1 MPAAGSVPKEGALAP
16 AQLKDPAR
24 LEAAAGLEPASDG
37 AALTTIL
44 RRTLSIEAAGLAA
57 LTDALDGALGASIER
72 TVRLIENARGR
83 VIVTGMGK
91 SGHIGRK
98 LAATLA
104 STGTPA
110 LFMHAAEAGH
120 GDLGMVTPDD
130 VLIALSWSG
139 ETAALGD
146 VVYYAGRFAVP
157 LVAVTANAESAL
169 GRAADVVLQLPKV
182 EEACP
187 NGLAPTTSTLIQL
200 ALGDALAVA
209 LLERRGFTASDFRIF
224 HPGGKLGARLLK
236 VSELMHGSEAMPLVA
251 LGTPMSDALIEI
263 TSKRFGCC
271 GVVGA
276 DGQLAGI
283 VTDGDLRRHMSTEL
297 LRQPVEAVMTAAPQ
311 VIEPNELASAALGV
325 MSRGQIT
332 VLFVVEA
339 GAPVGV
345 LHVHDVLRAGVV

>member
-1 MPAAGSVPKEGALAP
+1 MPTAGSVPKEGALAP
-16 AQLKDPAR
+16 TRLDDVAR
-24 LEAAAGLEPASDG
+24 LASLPDS
-37 AALTTIL
+37 APLRANL
-44 RRTLSIEAAGLAA
+44 RRTLAIEAKGLGA
-57 LTDALDGALGASIER
+57 LLDSLDGPLGESVER
-72 TVRLIENARGR
+72 TVRLIEEARGR
-83 VIVTGMGK
+83 VIITGMGK

-104 STGTPA
+104 STGTPS

-139 ETAALGD
+139 ETAELGD

-157 LVAVTANAESAL
+157 LVAITSNAGSAL
-169 GRAADVVLQLPKV
+169 GRAADIVLQLPKV

-209 LLERRGFTASDFRIF
+209 LLERRGFTASDFSVF

-236 VSELMHGSEAMPLVA
+236 VSDLMHGAEAMPLVA

-271 GVVGA
+271 GVTTT
-276 DGQLAGI
+276 DGRLAGI

-297 LRQPVEAVMTAAPQ
+297 LAQPVEAVMTGAPQ
-311 VIEPNELASAALGV
+311 VIEPAELASVALGV
-325 MSRGQIT
+325 MSRGKIT
-332 VLFVVEA
+332 VLFVVDA
-339 GAPVGV
+339 GSPVGV
-345 LHVHDVLRAGVV
+345 LHIHDVLRAGVV